1 MRTAKARPLAP
12 PWLAIRRAL
21 VRRHL
26 HAVVA
31 GKSDRLRIDLRDGEI
46 NSSALLVDL
55 IAPLDP
61 DSISFRQIA
70 TAIKRSGLADTVIDG
85 LGSRD
90 PVVAARSAQI
100 AGAMRME
107 QVVPW
112 LTPLLWSR
120 WPTVRESAT
129 RALAKIGGVRSAD
142 ALRLAIHQ
150 IGQRPSLI
158 VALARAAPDL
168 YLEAVLGG
176 SQLRNALPAVA
187 TAAGLRGRRTATA
200 ALILQLGKGSGRAR
214 KASSRSLGWL
224 GARAGIPDL
233 TIALEHR
240 DWRVRMS
247 AAKALGAMPA
257 YQPGPR
263 LRACLADRNPRVR
276 RSAQDAIRRLSRS

>member
-1 MRTAKARPLAP
+1 MRTAKARPLEP
-12 PWLAIRRAL
+12 TWLAMRRAL

-61 DSISFRQIA
+61 DSTSFRQIA
-70 TAIKRSGLADTVIDG
+70 TAIKRSGLADRVIDG

-90 PVVAARSAQI
+90 PVVAARSARI
-100 AGAMRME
+100 AGAIRME

-120 WPTVRESAT
+120 WPTVRDSAT

-142 ALRLAIHQ
+142 ALVLAIHQ
-150 IGQRPSLI
+150 IGSRPSLI
-158 VALARAAPDL
+158 VALAHAAPDL

-176 SQLRNALPAVA
+176 SQLRAALPAVA

-200 ALILQLGKGSGRAR
+200 ALILQLSKGSGRAR
-214 KASSRSLGWL
+214 GASSRSLGWL

-257 YQPGPR
+257 YQPGPP

-276 RSAQDAIRRLSRS
+276 RSAQDAIRRLSRP